1 MTNDTNEA
9 DRVEAIR
16 KLNAMARSNPGAACR
31 ANITI
36 GFQSLSDADRIGAL
50 SQIIAFANFTGENDP
65 HGEQDFGAV
74 YRLVSGEWTQHRPQ
88 DDKEISETVFW
99 KIYYY
104 DNSLEFDS
112 EATGDDAQTTRVMT
126 MMRSEEHTSELQ
138 SLMRISY
145 AVFCLKKKTNK

>member
-1 MTNDTNEA
+1 MTNDTTEA

-16 KLNAMARSNPGAACR
+16 KLNAGARSNPGVACR

-50 SQIIAFANFTGENDP
+50 SQIVAFANFTGENDP

-74 YRLVSGEWTQHRPQ
+74 YRLASGEWTQNRPQ

-99 KIYYY
+99 KIDYY
-104 DNSLEFDS
+104 DNALEFGSD
-112 EATGDDAQTTRVMT
+112 APWDDAKTTRVMT
-126 MMRSEEHTSELQ
+126 IMLASE
-138 SLMRISY
+138 Y
-145 AVFCLKKKTNK
+145 

>member
-99 KIYYY
+99 KIDLY
-104 DNSLEFDS
+104 DPGLVKFALNGS
-112 EATGDDAQTTRVMT
+112 
-126 MMRSEEHTSELQ
+126 
-138 SLMRISY
+138 
-145 AVFCLKKKTNK
+145 FC